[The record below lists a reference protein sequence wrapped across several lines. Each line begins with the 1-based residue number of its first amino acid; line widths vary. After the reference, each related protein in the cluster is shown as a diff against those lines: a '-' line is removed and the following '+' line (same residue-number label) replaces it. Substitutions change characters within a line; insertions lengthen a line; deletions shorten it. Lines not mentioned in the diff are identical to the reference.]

1 MRALEGMKT
10 RLQYSGGVNQQDRMN
25 QDKLRVLKKALLYSY
40 QAATAIL
47 EDGREFRC
55 LINPDK
61 LKTSYDEKIISI
73 PYEDICLN
81 PEFSKRETT
90 SQGIESIDLL
100 PGDVFTWK
108 ENNTKWLVYLKRY
121 EEIAY
126 LRAEIRRCNYRIE
139 INGSYYDVYVKG
151 PDETAIVWNK
161 VKSTMWNNLNYN
173 LTMYI
178 KKDRKTENFFHR
190 FSKIELNNMPWE
202 VQAIDS
208 MSLEGVIIVALRE
221 TYQNSIEKELEK
233 ENEECDIIERD
244 GVTPYINGP
253 LEINPYDTIKYK
265 VEKISEEELT
275 GEWKITGKRINILEE
290 NSSYIVFQENSGHQ
304 GEIEI
309 KYKRKGKAD
318 LLLPV
323 KVNSL

>member
-1 MRALEGMKT
+1 MRALNGMKT
-10 RLQYSGGVNQQDRMN
+10 RLQYSGGINQQDRMN

-81 PEFSKRETT
+81 PEFSKQETT
-90 SQGIESIDLL
+90 SQGMESIDLL

-121 EEIAY
+121 EETAY

-139 INGSYYDVYVKG
+139 INGSYYDVYAKG

-253 LEINPYDTIKYK
+253 LEISPYDTIKYK
-265 VEKISEEELT
+265 VEKLSEEQLT
-275 GEWKITGKRINILEE
+275 GEWKVTGKKINILEE
-290 NSSYIVFQENSGHQ
+290 NSSYIIFQENSGHQ

-309 KYKRKGKAD
+309 KYKRKGQAD
-318 LLLPV
+318 LLLSV

>member
-73 PYEDICLN
+73 PYKDICLN

-121 EEIAY
+121 EETAY

>member
-121 EEIAY
+121 EETAY

-139 INGSYYDVYVKG
+139 INGSYYDVYAKG

-244 GVTPYINGP
+244 GITPYINGP

>member
-25 QDKLRVLKKALLYSY
+25 QDKLRVLRKALLYSY

-121 EEIAY
+121 EETAY

-139 INGSYYDVYVKG
+139 INGSYYDVYAKG

-290 NSSYIVFQENSGHQ
+290 NSSYIIFQENSGHQ

>member
-90 SQGIESIDLL
+90 SQGTESIDLL

-121 EEIAY
+121 EETAY

-318 LLLPV
+318 LLLSV

>member
-121 EEIAY
+121 EETAY

-139 INGSYYDVYVKG
+139 INGSYYDVYAKG

-304 GEIEI
+304 GKIEI

-318 LLLPV
+318 LLLLV

>member
-73 PYEDICLN
+73 PYEDVCLN

-90 SQGIESIDLL
+90 SKGIESIDLL

-121 EEIAY
+121 EETAY

-139 INGSYYDVYVKG
+139 INGSYYDVYAKG

>member
-121 EEIAY
+121 EETAY

-290 NSSYIVFQENSGHQ
+290 NSSYIIFQENSGHQ

>member
-1 MRALEGMKT
+1 MRALDGMKT

-90 SQGIESIDLL
+90 SQGMESIDLF

-121 EEIAY
+121 EETAY

-139 INGSYYDVYVKG
+139 INGSYYDVYAKG

-265 VEKISEEELT
+265 VEKLSEEELT
-275 GEWKITGKRINILEE
+275 GEWKITGKRVNILEE

-318 LLLPV
+318 LLLSV

>member
-25 QDKLRVLKKALLYSY
+25 QDKLRVLRKALLYSY

-81 PEFSKRETT
+81 PEFSKWETT

-121 EEIAY
+121 EETAY

-318 LLLPV
+318 LLLTV

>member
-121 EEIAY
+121 EETAY

-139 INGSYYDVYVKG
+139 INGSYYDVYAKG

>member
-40 QAATAIL
+40 QASTAIL

-121 EEIAY
+121 EETAY

-190 FSKIELNNMPWE
+190 FSKIELNNIPWE

-208 MSLEGVIIVALRE
+208 MSLEGIIIVALRE

-290 NSSYIVFQENSGHQ
+290 NSSYIIFQENSGHQ

>member
-1 MRALEGMKT
+1 MRALNGMKT
-10 RLQYSGGVNQQDRMN
+10 RLQYSGGINQQDRMN

-81 PEFSKRETT
+81 PEFSKQETT
-90 SQGIESIDLL
+90 SQGTESIDLL

-121 EEIAY
+121 EETAY

-139 INGSYYDVYVKG
+139 INGSYYDVYAKG

-253 LEINPYDTIKYK
+253 LEISPYDTIKYK
-265 VEKISEEELT
+265 VEKLSEEQLT
-275 GEWKITGKRINILEE
+275 GEWKVTGKKINILEE
-290 NSSYIVFQENSGHQ
+290 NSSYIIFQENSGHQ

-309 KYKRKGKAD
+309 KYKRKGQAD
-318 LLLPV
+318 LLLSV

>member
-81 PEFSKRETT
+81 PEFSKRKTT

-121 EEIAY
+121 EETAY

-139 INGSYYDVYVKG
+139 INGSYYDVYAKG

-318 LLLPV
+318 LLLTV

>member
-25 QDKLRVLKKALLYSY
+25 QDKLRVLRKALLYSY

-121 EEIAY
+121 EETAY

-139 INGSYYDVYVKG
+139 INGSYYDVYAKG
-151 PDETAIVWNK
+151 PNETAIVWNK

-318 LLLPV
+318 LLLTV

>member
-121 EEIAY
+121 EETAY

-139 INGSYYDVYVKG
+139 INGSYYDVYAKG

-318 LLLPV
+318 LLLSV

>member
-1 MRALEGMKT
+1 MRALEEMKT

-121 EEIAY
+121 EETAY

-139 INGSYYDVYVKG
+139 INGSYYDVYAKG

-318 LLLPV
+318 LLLTV

>member
-25 QDKLRVLKKALLYSY
+25 QDKLRVLRKALLYSY

-121 EEIAY
+121 EETAY

>member
-121 EEIAY
+121 EETAY

-139 INGSYYDVYVKG
+139 INGSYYDVYAKG

-161 VKSTMWNNLNYN
+161 VKNTMWNNLNYN

>member
-25 QDKLRVLKKALLYSY
+25 QDKLRVLRKALLYSY

-121 EEIAY
+121 EETAY

-202 VQAIDS
+202 VQAIDA

-244 GVTPYINGP
+244 GITPYINGP

>member
-25 QDKLRVLKKALLYSY
+25 QDKLRVLRKALLYSY

-90 SQGIESIDLL
+90 SQGIESIDLF

-121 EEIAY
+121 EETAY

-290 NSSYIVFQENSGHQ
+290 NSIYIVFQENSGHQ

-318 LLLPV
+318 LLLTV

>member
-121 EEIAY
+121 EETAY

>member
-10 RLQYSGGVNQQDRMN
+10 RLQYSGGINQQDRMN

-121 EEIAY
+121 EETAY

>member
-121 EEIAY
+121 EETAY

-244 GVTPYINGP
+244 GITPYINGP

>member
-1 MRALEGMKT
+1 MRALEGMKA

-121 EEIAY
+121 EETAY

-139 INGSYYDVYVKG
+139 INGSYYDVYAKG

>member
-81 PEFSKRETT
+81 PEFSKRKTT

-121 EEIAY
+121 EETAY

-318 LLLPV
+318 LLLTV

>member
-1 MRALEGMKT
+1 
-10 RLQYSGGVNQQDRMN
+10 
-25 QDKLRVLKKALLYSY
+25 
-40 QAATAIL
+40 
-47 EDGREFRC
+47 
-55 LINPDK
+55 
-61 LKTSYDEKIISI
+61 
-73 PYEDICLN
+73 
-81 PEFSKRETT
+81 
-90 SQGIESIDLL
+90 
-100 PGDVFTWK
+100 
-108 ENNTKWLVYLKRY
+108 
-121 EEIAY
+121 
-126 LRAEIRRCNYRIE
+126 
-139 INGSYYDVYVKG
+139 
-151 PDETAIVWNK
+151 
-161 VKSTMWNNLNYN
+161 MWNNLNYN

>member
-1 MRALEGMKT
+1 MRALKGMKT

-25 QDKLRVLKKALLYSY
+25 QDKLRVLRKALLYSY

-121 EEIAY
+121 EETAY

-139 INGSYYDVYVKG
+139 INGSYYDVYAKG

-275 GEWKITGKRINILEE
+275 GKWKITGKRINILEE

>member
-10 RLQYSGGVNQQDRMN
+10 RLQYSGGINQQDRMN

-121 EEIAY
+121 EETAY

-139 INGSYYDVYVKG
+139 INGSYYDVYAKG

>member
-90 SQGIESIDLL
+90 SQGIESIDLF

-121 EEIAY
+121 EETAY

>member
-1 MRALEGMKT
+1 MRALEGMKM
-10 RLQYSGGVNQQDRMN
+10 RLQYSGGINQQDRMN

-73 PYEDICLN
+73 PYKDICLN

-90 SQGIESIDLL
+90 SKGIESIDLL

-121 EEIAY
+121 EETAY

-139 INGSYYDVYVKG
+139 INGSYYDVYAKG

-233 ENEECDIIERD
+233 ENEECDVIERD

>member
-1 MRALEGMKT
+1 MRALDGMKT
-10 RLQYSGGVNQQDRMN
+10 RLEYCGGAKQQERMN

-40 QAATAIL
+40 QAATAVL

-73 PYEDICLN
+73 PFEDICLN

-90 SQGIESIDLL
+90 SEGVEPIDLF

-121 EEIAY
+121 EETAY

-139 INGSYYDVYVKG
+139 INGSYYDVYAKG

-161 VKSTMWNNLNYN
+161 VKGTMWNNLNYN
-173 LTMYI
+173 LTVYI
-178 KKDRKTENFFHR
+178 TKDKKTEAFFHR

-221 TYQNSIEKELEK
+221 TYQNSIEKEINK
-233 ENEECDIIERD
+233 KVEEDTIIERD
-244 GVTPYINGP
+244 GTTPYINGP
-253 LEINPYDTIKYK
+253 LEINPYDTIKYQIERLSDEDL
-265 VEKISEEELT
+265 V

-290 NSSYIVFQENSGHQ
+290 NSKYIVFQENSGHK

-318 LLLPV
+318 IALSV
-323 KVNSL
+323 KVDSL

>member
-55 LINPDK
+55 LISPDK

-121 EEIAY
+121 EETAY

>member
-25 QDKLRVLKKALLYSY
+25 QDKLRVLRKALLYSY

-81 PEFSKRETT
+81 PEFSKRKTT

-121 EEIAY
+121 EETAY

-139 INGSYYDVYVKG
+139 INGSYYDVYAKG

>member
-1 MRALEGMKT
+1 MRALDGMKT
-10 RLQYSGGVNQQDRMN
+10 RLQYSGGINQQDRMN

-81 PEFSKRETT
+81 PEFSKQETT
-90 SQGIESIDLL
+90 SQGMESIDLL

-121 EEIAY
+121 EETAY

-139 INGSYYDVYVKG
+139 INGSYYDVYAKG

-161 VKSTMWNNLNYN
+161 VKGTMWNNLNYN

-221 TYQNSIEKELEK
+221 TYQNSIEKELKK

-265 VEKISEEELT
+265 VEKLSEEQLT
-275 GEWKITGKRINILEE
+275 GEWKVTGKKINILEE
-290 NSSYIVFQENSGHQ
+290 NSSYIIFQENSGHQ

-309 KYKRKGKAD
+309 KYKRKGQAD
-318 LLLPV
+318 LLLSV

>member
-81 PEFSKRETT
+81 PEFSKRETA

-121 EEIAY
+121 EETAY
-126 LRAEIRRCNYRIE
+126 LRAEIRRCNCRIE

>member
-10 RLQYSGGVNQQDRMN
+10 RLQYSGGINQQDRMN

-81 PEFSKRETT
+81 PEFSKREIT
-90 SQGIESIDLL
+90 SKGIESIDLL

-121 EEIAY
+121 EETAY

>member
-1 MRALEGMKT
+1 MRALDGMKT

-90 SQGIESIDLL
+90 SQGVESIDLL

-121 EEIAY
+121 EETAY

-139 INGSYYDVYVKG
+139 INGSYYDVYAKG

-233 ENEECDIIERD
+233 ENEECNIIERD

-265 VEKISEEELT
+265 VEKLSEEELT
-275 GEWKITGKRINILEE
+275 GEWKITGKRVNILEE

-318 LLLPV
+318 LLLSV